1 MQLRCGVRCLAA
13 AGLMSVICGTAR
25 ADGLDDLKT
34 ALAKL
39 QGQSPVKAQV
49 ESKTWRREGEG
60 KDAEEDSG
68 QASVVVDSGAAGLQV
83 LYSKELLAKVEAE
96 QRAKVKDPKAKT
108 STDFALGELKG
119 TELRAMV
126 SAAGAL
132 SRELDEAVFSGEKMD
147 SYKGKP
153 ARKLSFS
160 LSIDKVPEKDRKYVK
175 KFDGGIDVWIAADGT
190 PLGSSFRVDVSGR
203 AFVVVSFAQ
212 KTDETRQYGV
222 SGDHLLL
229 LRKESRHA
237 ISGAGEKVETKL
249 VKTLQL
255 QS

>member
-1 MQLRCGVRCLAA
+1 MQGRYGVQGLAL
-13 AGLMSVICGTAR
+13 AGLFSLFGGVAR
-25 ADGLDDLKT
+25 ADGLADLNA
-34 ALAKL
+34 ALARL
-39 QGQSPVKAQV
+39 QGQTSVKAQI

-60 KDAEEDSG
+60 KEAEEDSG
-68 QASVVVDSGAAGLQV
+68 QATVAVDGGPAGLQV

-96 QRAKVKDPKAKT
+96 QRAQVKNPKAKT
-108 STDFALGELKG
+108 PIGFALGEMKA
-119 TELRAMV
+119 TELRSMV

-132 SRELDEAVFSGEKMD
+132 SREIDDAVFSGEKMD

-153 ARKLSFS
+153 ARLLSFTLS
-160 LSIDKVPEKDRKYVK
+160 LDKVPEKDRKYVK
-175 KFDGGIDVWIAADGT
+175 KFEGSIDVWIAADGT
-190 PLGSSFRVDVSGR
+190 PLASHFRVDVSGR

-212 KTDETRQYGV
+212 KMDETRQYGV

-229 LRKESRHA
+229 LRKESKSA
-237 ISGAGEKVETKL
+237 ISGAGEKVESRI

>member
-1 MQLRCGVRCLAA
+1 MQRRNSVQWLVL
-13 AGLMSVICGTAR
+13 AGLFTGVCGTAR
-25 ADGLDDLKT
+25 ADGLADLT
-34 ALAKL
+34 AALARL
-39 QGQSPVKAQV
+39 QGQAPLKAQV

-60 KDAEEDSG
+60 KEAEEDSG
-68 QASVVVDSGAAGLQV
+68 QATVAVDTGPAGLQV

-96 QRAKVKDPKAKT
+96 QRAKVKDPKVKT
-108 STDFALGELKG
+108 PIGFALGEMKA

-132 SRELDEAVFSGEKMD
+132 SREIDEAMFSGEKMD

-153 ARKLSFS
+153 ARLLSFTLS
-160 LSIDKVPEKDRKYVK
+160 LDKVPEKDRKYVK

-190 PLGSSFRVDVSGR
+190 PLASHFHVDVSGR
-203 AFVVVSFAQ
+203 AFVVVSFTQ

-222 SGDHLLL
+222 HGDHLLL
-229 LRKESRHA
+229 LRKESKSA
-237 ISGAGEKVETKL
+237 MSGAGEKVESRIT
-249 VKTLQL
+249 KTLQL

>member
-1 MQLRCGVRCLAA
+1 MQGREGVRWLAVA
-13 AGLMSVICGTAR
+13 AGFSLFCGAAR
-25 ADGLDDLKT
+25 ADGLADLT
-34 ALAKL
+34 AALARL
-39 QGQSPVKAQV
+39 QGQMPIKAQV

-60 KDAEEDSG
+60 KEAEEDSG
-68 QASVVVDSGAAGLQV
+68 QVTVAVEGGPAGLQV

-96 QRAKVKDPKAKT
+96 QRAKVKDPKTKT
-108 STDFALGELKG
+108 PTGFALGEMKA

-132 SRELDEAVFSGEKMD
+132 SREIDEAVFSGEKMD

-153 ARKLSFS
+153 ARLLSFTLS
-160 LSIDKVPEKDRKYVK
+160 LDKVPEKDRKYVK

-190 PLGSSFRVDVSGR
+190 PLASQFHIDVSGR
-203 AFVVVSFAQ
+203 AFVVVSFTQ

-222 SGDHLLL
+222 SGDRLLL
-229 LRKESRHA
+229 LRKESRSA
-237 ISGAGEKVETKL
+237 TSGAGEKVESRII
-249 VKTLQL
+249 KTSQL

>member
-1 MQLRCGVRCLAA
+1 MKLRCGWQCLAA
-13 AGLMSVICGTAR
+13 AGLLSVVCGAAR
-25 ADGLDDLKT
+25 ADGLADMKA
-34 ALAKL
+34 ALARL
-39 QGQSPVKAQV
+39 QGQSPLKAQV
-49 ESKTWRREGEG
+49 ESSTWRRQGEG

-68 QASVVVDSGAAGLQV
+68 QASVAVDSGAAGLQV
-83 LYSKELLAKVEAE
+83 LYSMALLAKVEAE
-96 QRAKVKDPKAKT
+96 QRAKARDPKAKT

-119 TELRAMV
+119 AELRSMV

-132 SRELDEAVFSGEKMD
+132 SRQLDEAVFSGEKMD

-153 ARKLSFS
+153 ARKLSFT

-175 KFDGGIDVWIAADGT
+175 KFDGGIDVWIADDGT
-190 PLGSSFRVDVSGR
+190 PVASNFRIDVSGR

-229 LRKESRHA
+229 LRKESRSA
-237 ISGAGEKVETKL
+237 TSGAGEKVETKL
-249 VKTLQL
+249 VKVLQV